1 MQFPLNANCLF
12 SIKCYPYLCIYIHWL
27 LDGVGS
33 LFSPLQCCIN
43 MHLYIENSNV
53 SPNFEHTRASLPLN
67 STPLTI
73 LLRHEAIYWLT
84 NMRHEAIY
92 WCTNM
97 HLFITGVWM
106 WLGRHSI
113 FFLPRQWC
121 KYGPVHW
128 KIQCLLS
135 NLKHTSLFVTKFYT
149 SHHIIVVRVNLLTY
163 Q

>member
-1 MQFPLNANCLF
+1 MLPLSMHIHTLIVGWCRFALF
-12 SIKCYPYLCIYIHWL
+12 
-27 LDGVGS
+27 
-33 LFSPLQCCIN
+33 FPLQCCIN
-43 MHLYIENSNV
+43 IHLYIENSNV

-73 LLRHEAIYWLT
+73 LLIMRQFIDSPIWGMRRFIGAPICIYSSQ
-84 NMRHEAIY
+84 
-92 WCTNM
+92 
-97 HLFITGVWM
+97 VWM

-113 FFLPRQWC
+113 FFLPWQWC